1 MTDTTKIETTHLQ
14 RVAIIYLRQSTA
26 HQLEY
31 NRESTQRQY
40 ALVDRALEL
49 GWSREQIIIVDD
61 DLGLS
66 GDGSTERSGF
76 SNMTVKVALGEVGI
90 ILGIEVSR
98 LARNNAEWY
107 RLLDLCAMT
116 DTLIGDDDG
125 LYHPAMFNDRL
136 LLGLKGTMSEAELHV
151 IRARL
156 DGGIRNKAA
165 RGELRRGLPVGLVWG
180 EAEGEIGFHPDEA
193 VCGAIRTV
201 FERFAEFGSARRVW
215 LWLRSQELT
224 FPLQSN
230 TLTEI
235 RWVAPTYTAVH
246 NVLTN
251 PAYAGAYAYG
261 KTCNERY
268 VDESGVIRKRVRHL
282 PQEEW
287 AVLIRDHHPGFIDWE
302 TYEAI
307 QRRLAQNTRPRPHQ
321 AGGAVREGA
330 ALLQGLATCGHCGR
344 RLRTHYRGK
353 NSSPGY
359 HCAGKQVVNGR
370 GVYCLNVGGVQ
381 IDKAVTDAFLA
392 ALNPAGLQA
401 VVMAVEQLE
410 SDHDAALAQWRLAVE
425 RAHYEAER
433 AERRYRAVEP
443 EHRLVARGL
452 EREWEKCLRELST
465 AEAELARREQ
475 QRPRT
480 LNSQEREQLKNLGA
494 DLGKVWSAPTTT
506 DRDRKELLRTLLEE
520 VIIAVKREQA
530 SAHLT
535 LRWKGGLITELDLHL
550 PRSNPPP
557 IRTDEDTID
566 LVRRLAVHY
575 PDAVIAGIL
584 NRQGRKTARGERFTA
599 GHVGNLRRYWKIPC
613 FKPPAEPPQGEPVT
627 VQEAANIL
635 DIAPSTLHRWLND
648 GFVAGEQVTPGAP
661 WRIRIT
667 EELKALFVE
676 TAPEGYI
683 PMWEATKRLGVS
695 RQTVLQRVK
704 RGELEAVH
712 VRRGKQK
719 GLRIKV
725 INDIPDLFY
734 PSS

>member
-1 MTDTTKIETTHLQ
+1 MTDTTKIQPTHLQ
-14 RVAIIYLRQSTA
+14 RVAIIYLRQSKP
-26 HQLEY
+26 HQLVH
-31 NRESTQRQY
+31 NRESTARQY
-40 ALVDRALEL
+40 ALVDKALEL
-49 GWSREQIIIVDD
+49 GWPREQIIIVDE

-66 GDGSTERSGF
+66 GEGTVERYGF
-76 SNMTVKVALGEVGI
+76 SDMTAKVALGQVGI

-107 RLLDLCAMT
+107 RLLDLGGIT
-116 DTLIGDDDG
+116 DTLIGDEDG
-125 LYHPAMFNDRL
+125 LYHPAVFNDRL
-136 LLGLKGTMSEAELHV
+136 VLGLKGTMSEAELHI

-165 RGELRRGLPVGLVWG
+165 RGELRRALPVGLLWG
-180 EAEGEIGFHPDEA
+180 EAEGEVRFHPDEA

-201 FERFAEFGSARRVW
+201 FERFAELGSARRVW
-215 LWLRSQELT
+215 LWFRAEELF
-224 FPLQSN
+224 FPLQST

-235 RWVAPTYTAVH
+235 RWVAPTYPAIH

-251 PAYAGAYAYG
+251 PVYAGAYAYG
-261 KTCNERY
+261 KTRYERY
-268 VDESGVIRKRVRHL
+268 LDESGAIRKRVRHL

-302 TYEAI
+302 TYEAN

-344 RLRTHYRGK
+344 RLHTHYRGRH
-353 NSSPGY
+353 STPGY

-370 GVYCLNVGGVQ
+370 GLYCLNIGGVQ
-381 IDKAVTDAFLA
+381 IDTAVAEAFLA
-392 ALNPAGLQA
+392 ALGPAGLQA
-401 VVMAVEQLE
+401 AMRAAEQLE
-410 SDHDAALAQWRLAVE
+410 ADHDAALAQWRLAVE
-425 RAHYEAER
+425 RARYEAER

-452 EREWEKCLRELST
+452 ESEWEKRLRELAT
-465 AEAELARREQ
+465 AETELACREQ

-480 LNSQEREQLKNLGA
+480 LSPQERARLESLGA
-494 DLGKVWSAPTTT
+494 DLGRVWSAPTTT

-520 VIIAVKREQA
+520 VIIAVQREQA
-530 SAHLT
+530 KAHLT
-535 LRWKGGLITELDLHL
+535 LRWRGGLITELDISL
-550 PRSNPPP
+550 PHSNPPP
-557 IRTDEDTID
+557 IRTDEDTVA

-584 NRQGRKTARGERFTA
+584 NRQGRKSARGERFTA
-599 GHVGNLRRYWKIPC
+599 GHVGNLRRYRKIPG

-627 VQEAANIL
+627 IQEAARIL

-648 GFVAGEQVTPGAP
+648 GFIAGEQLTPGAP

-667 EELKALFVE
+667 DELKALFVE
-676 TAPEGYI
+676 ETPEGYL
-683 PMWEATKRLGVS
+683 PMREAIKRLGVS

-719 GLRIKV
+719 GLRIRV
-725 INDIPDLFY
+725 INTIPDLFD
-734 PSS
+734 PSP